1 MALPPRVY
9 FTLQEAAVRW
19 DCSLA
24 DIAGWASIGRF
35 DIMTAIGPVNVG
47 HAVVAGYVVVSVTDI
62 MQMFRRCGT
71 GPTKSVLRRIR
82 PKDQDEWI
90 MMMDPATG
98 IEVTLADLLIMA
110 DDVRRFETEFDLLRR
125 PASNIGSTARYDW
138 DGNVHHSDGADPRR
152 GPSCYTGG
160 VAGRGPGMVRGQQR
174 KRGGARRADDPP
186 QAHTDLEGAAGI
198 VKAGTGSSGQPR
210 HRRVMLTS
218 ERPPPHAPAS
228 AAAERRWRLHPRL
241 RATGSPL
248 GEHSAAWSASGYGPT
263 ACQSSLGTRRH

>member
-9 FTLQEAAVRW
+9 FTLQETAARW
-19 DCSLA
+19 DCTLA

-47 HAVVAGYVVVSVTDI
+47 HAVVAGYVMVSVTDI

-82 PKDQDEWI
+82 PRDQDEWI
-90 MMMDPATG
+90 MILDPAER

-138 DGNVHHSDGADPRR
+138 DGM
-152 GPSCYTGG
+152 YITL
-160 VAGRGPGMVRGQQR
+160 MVRIHEEGLP
-174 KRGGARRADDPP
+174 AT
-186 QAHTDLEGAAGI
+186 QAE
-198 VKAGTGSSGQPR
+198 
-210 HRRVMLTS
+210 
-218 ERPPPHAPAS
+218 
-228 AAAERRWRLHPRL
+228 W
-241 RATGSPL
+241 L
-248 GEHSAAWSASGYGPT
+248 GEVQEWFVANSESGEVPDERT
-263 ACQSSLGTRRH
+263 IRRRLTPIWKALRGS